1 MDKTYF
7 SEEEVR
13 LAIEKL
19 IIRINSGLFLQGVK
33 SKIDKERTVENTINE
48 MKSNHGKETH
58 QERP

>member
-19 IIRINSGLFLQGVK
+19 IIRINSGLFLQGIK
-33 SKIDKERTVENTINE
+33 SQIDKERTVENTIKE

-58 QERP
+58 

>member
-19 IIRINSGLFLQGVK
+19 IISINSGLFLQGVK

-48 MKSNHGKETH
+48 LKRLKGEI
-58 QERP
+58 